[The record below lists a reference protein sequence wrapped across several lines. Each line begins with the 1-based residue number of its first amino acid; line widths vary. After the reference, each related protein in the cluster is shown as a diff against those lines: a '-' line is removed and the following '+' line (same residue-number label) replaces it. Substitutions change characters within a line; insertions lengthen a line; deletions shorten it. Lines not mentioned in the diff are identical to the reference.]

1 MLSSALVLA
10 YGTVVARCG
19 TTDRPTRRRAGLY
32 GTGPAGVRPPQVRID
47 QSAVAHLLPAAII
60 DRDRFRFLRA

>member
-1 MLSSALVLA
+1 
-10 YGTVVARCG
+10 
-19 TTDRPTRRRAGLY
+19 
-32 GTGPAGVRPPQVRID
+32 VRPPQVRID